1 MIFIRTFL
9 LLLLQHLFLMSPSAV
24 SGSHHHRNHSLLADK
39 AALLAFKKTIV
50 FDPNFTGVRCDKHR
64 QSVVKLNLSRGA
76 ITGPLSPIISNLS
89 GLRSLSLSEN
99 NFYGIIPPKFSSLH
113 HLHSL
118 LLDSNNLHGPFPE
131 FLSILP
137 NLTVLS
143 LSGNHLTGTLPPSF
157 FSNCTSLANIDLSQN
172 LLTGQIPEEI
182 GNCPG
187 IWNLNLYNNQFTGE
201 LPASLANISEL
212 YNIDVE
218 YNNLTGELPGNIL
231 GKLYSVPYHNTNLE
245 PFFTAL
251 ANCTELEELEMAGMN
266 LGGRL
271 PSSIGRLSVN
281 LDTMLL
287 QENRISGM
295 IPSEIAHL
303 SNLTVLNLTS
313 NSLNGTIPAEINQ
326 MSSLEQLFL
335 SHNLLTGAIPAALG
349 QLPRLGLLDLSNNQL
364 SGAIPSSL
372 GNLVRL
378 SFMFLNNNL
387 LSGTIPPTLG
397 QCTDLSKLDLSY
409 NKLTGSIPTEIS
421 GIREIRRYLN
431 LSHNHLDGPL
441 PIELSKLEN
450 VEEIDVSS
458 NNLSGSVF
466 FQISSCIAA
475 KLINFSHN
483 SIEGHLPDS
492 LGDLKNLESFD
503 VSGNHLSGGIP
514 TSLNRIQS
522 LSFLNLSFNNFAGVI
537 PSGGVFNTVTEKSFS
552 GNPHL
557 CGTVYGM
564 PKCSHKRNWFHSRS
578 AILAT
583 TCCVI
588 GIRRIKATVSSGNSV
603 DTELARKQKTPELI
617 HNFPRITYRELLEAT
632 EGFEEQRLI
641 GTGGYGRVYK
651 GILQDGTAIAVKVLQ
666 LQSGNSTK
674 SFNRECQVLKRIRHR
689 NLIRIITACSLPDF
703 KALVLPYMANGSLDS
718 RLYPHSETGL
728 GSGSSDL
735 TLLQR
740 VSICSDIAEGMAYLH
755 HHSPVKVIHC
765 DLKPSNVL
773 LNDDMTA
780 LVSDFGIARLVMTVG
795 GGNGGVFENMGSS
808 TANLLCG
815 SIGYIAPE
823 YGFGSNTSTKGD
835 VYSFGVLVLEIL
847 TRKRPTDE
855 MFAGG
860 LNLHKWVKT
869 HYHGRVERV
878 VDSSLMRAS
887 RDQSPEVKRMWEVA
901 ITELA
906 ELGILCTQ
914 DSPATRPTM
923 LDAADD
929 LDRLKRYLGGDTT
942 VTFASSL
949 GISSSTFSD
958 D

>member
-1 MIFIRTFL
+1 
-9 LLLLQHLFLMSPSAV
+9 MSPSAV
-24 SGSHHHRNHSLLADK
+24 SGSHHHCNHSLLADK
-39 AALLAFKKTIV
+39 VALLAFKKTIV
-50 FDPNFTGVRCDKHR
+50 FDPKYMLASWSEDGDVCSFTGVRCDKHR
-64 QSVVKLNLSRGA
+64 HSVVKLNLSRGA
-76 ITGPLSPIISNLS
+76 ITATICT
-89 GLRSLSLSEN
+89 
-99 NFYGIIPPKFSSLH
+99 
-113 HLHSL
+113 
-118 LLDSNNLHGPFPE
+118 DPFPE

-137 NLTVLS
+137 NLIVLS

-218 YNNLTGELPGNIL
+218 YNNLTGELPGNII
-231 GKLYSVPYHNTNLE
+231 GKLYSVVSLHLSYNNMFSHDHNTNLE

-287 QENRISGM
+287 QENRISGI

-364 SGAIPSSL
+364 SGEIPASL

-387 LSGTIPPTLG
+387 LSGTIPPTLE
-397 QCTDLSKLDLSY
+397 QCTDLSKLDLSH

-421 GIREIRRYLN
+421 GIREIRRFLN

-466 FQISSCIAA
+466 FQISSCIAV

-492 LGDLKNLESFD
+492 IGDLRNLESFD

-564 PKCSHKRNWFHSRS
+564 PKCSHKRNWFHS
-578 AILAT
+578 
-583 TCCVI
+583 
-588 GIRRIKATVSSGNSV
+588 
-603 DTELARKQKTPELI
+603 Q
-617 HNFPRITYRELLEAT
+617 
-632 EGFEEQRLI
+632 GFEEQRLI

-674 SFNRECQVLKRIRHR
+674 SFNRECQVLKRIRHK

-735 TLLQR
+735 TLLQT

-773 LNDDMTA
+773 LNDDMTT
-780 LVSDFGIARLVMTVG
+780 LVSDFGITRLVMTVG

-808 TANLLCG
+808 TTNLLCG

-914 DSPATRPTM
+914 ESPTTRPTM

-942 VTFASSL
+942 ATFASSL
-949 GISSSTFSD
+949 GISSSILSVMTNTLPIFSTCTVTPSGSEYYFNPFKIFD
-958 D
+958 

>member
-1 MIFIRTFL
+1 
-9 LLLLQHLFLMSPSAV
+9 MSPSAV

-50 FDPNFTGVRCDKHR
+50 FDPKYMLASWSEDGDVCSFTG
-64 QSVVKLNLSRGA
+64 
-76 ITGPLSPIISNLS
+76 

-143 LSGNHLTGTLPPSF
+143 LSGNYLTGTLPPSF

-231 GKLYSVPYHNTNLE
+231 GKLYSVVSLHLSYNNMFSHDHNTNLE

-364 SGAIPSSL
+364 SGA
-372 GNLVRL
+372 N
-378 SFMFLNNNL
+378 SFK
-387 LSGTIPPTLG
+387 SRK
-397 QCTDLSKLDLSY
+397 S
-409 NKLTGSIPTEIS
+409 GSIPTEIS

-483 SIEGHLPDS
+483 SIDGHLPDS

-522 LSFLNLSFNNFAGVI
+522 LSFLNLSFNNFAG
-537 PSGGVFNTVTEKSFS
+537 SNT
-552 GNPHL
+552 L
-557 CGTVYGM
+557 WRC
-564 PKCSHKRNWFHSRS
+564 
-578 AILAT
+578 
-583 TCCVI
+583 
-588 GIRRIKATVSSGNSV
+588 
-603 DTELARKQKTPELI
+603 
-617 HNFPRITYRELLEAT
+617 
-632 EGFEEQRLI
+632 
-641 GTGGYGRVYK
+641 
-651 GILQDGTAIAVKVLQ
+651 LQY
-666 LQSGNSTK
+666 
-674 SFNRECQVLKRIRHR
+674 CHR
-689 NLIRIITACSLPDF
+689 
-703 KALVLPYMANGSLDS
+703 
-718 RLYPHSETGL
+718 
-728 GSGSSDL
+728 
-735 TLLQR
+735 
-740 VSICSDIAEGMAYLH
+740 
-755 HHSPVKVIHC
+755 KVI
-765 DLKPSNVL
+765 LRQS
-773 LNDDMTA
+773 A
-780 LVSDFGIARLVMTVG
+780 
-795 GGNGGVFENMGSS
+795 
-808 TANLLCG
+808 
-815 SIGYIAPE
+815 
-823 YGFGSNTSTKGD
+823 
-835 VYSFGVLVLEIL
+835 
-847 TRKRPTDE
+847 
-855 MFAGG
+855 
-860 LNLHKWVKT
+860 
-869 HYHGRVERV
+869 
-878 VDSSLMRAS
+878 SLRHSLWHA
-887 RDQSPEVKRMWEVA
+887 Q
-901 ITELA
+901 
-906 ELGILCTQ
+906 
-914 DSPATRPTM
+914 M
-923 LDAADD
+923 L
-929 LDRLKRYLGGDTT
+929 
-942 VTFASSL
+942 S
-949 GISSSTFSD
+949 
-958 D
+958 